1 MIPKI
6 IHNIWI
12 EGYENLPNENKINYL
27 NIKKKNPDW
36 EFLIWDDEMIKKL
49 LQKYPSISDMY
60 NKNTYTV
67 FDKDSIKSHIARYII
82 MKEYG
87 GLYFDIDF
95 NCTSSFDNLFSNEN
109 NNSDTNKT
117 IFISK
122 SAVNYWNYIYSLQ
135 KTKYSSGFMAVD
147 KNHPIW
153 NKVIEKLKHATTKYD
168 IINAVDISLQQIEN
182 NHKTSE
188 TSFPIVILDKVNSDY
203 YQCENNETI
212 CYKSVPSS
220 HIMFGSVFKYITCY
234 HKQILL
240 FILAVIIII
249 CVEYLY
255 MHNSRTFGVVN
266 FIPGLPGSAPPSQPI
281 LQKKKGNKPKQ

>member
-27 NIKKKNPDW
+27 NIKKSNPDW

-49 LQKYPSISDMY
+49 LQKYPSLSDMY

-67 FDKDSIKSHIARYII
+67 FDRDSIKSHIARYII

-87 GLYFDIDF
+87 GLYFDIEF
-95 NCTSSFDNLFSNEN
+95 NCTASFDKLFSNEN
-109 NNSDTNKT
+109 NKSESNET
-117 IFISK
+117 IFICK
-122 SAVNYWNYIYSLQ
+122 SNMNYWNYIYSLQ
-135 KTKYSSGFMAVD
+135 KTKYSSRFMAMD

-168 IINAVDISLQQIEN
+168 IINAIDISLQQIEN

-188 TSFPIVILDKVNSDY
+188 TSFPIVILDNVNGDY

-212 CYKSVPSS
+212 CYKTAPSS
-220 HIMFGSVFKYITCY
+220 RTIFGSIFKYITCY
-234 HKQILL
+234 HKQFLL
-240 FILAVIIII
+240 FILTLIIII

-255 MHNSRTFGVVN
+255 MHNARSFGIVN
-266 FIPGLPGSAPPSQPI
+266 FIPGMPGSAPPSQPI
-281 LQKKKGNKPKQ
+281 TQKKKGKPKR

>member
-27 NIKKKNPDW
+27 NIKKNNPDW

-49 LQKYPSISDMY
+49 LQKYPYLRDMY
-60 NKNTYTV
+60 NKNTYSV
-67 FDKDSIKSHIARYII
+67 FDKESIKSHIARYII

-87 GLYFDIDF
+87 GLYFDIEF
-95 NCTSSFDNLFSNEN
+95 NCTSSFDKLFSNEN
-109 NNSDTNKT
+109 NNSESKET

-122 SAVNYWNYIYSLQ
+122 STVNYWNYIYSLQ
-135 KTKYSSGFMAVD
+135 KTKYSSGFVAMD

-168 IINAVDISLQQIEN
+168 IINALDISLQQNEN
-182 NHKTSE
+182 NDQTSKNG
-188 TSFPIVILDKVNSDY
+188 FPVIILDKVNGDY
-203 YQCENNETI
+203 YQCENNDTI
-212 CYKSVPSS
+212 CYKPSK
-220 HIMFGSVFKYITCY
+220 IIGVFGNTFKYIKCY
-234 HKQILL
+234 YKQIIL
-240 FILAVIIII
+240 FIIAVIIII

-255 MHNSRTFGVVN
+255 IHNAKSFGVVN

-281 LQKKKGNKPKQ
+281 MQKKKGKSKSK